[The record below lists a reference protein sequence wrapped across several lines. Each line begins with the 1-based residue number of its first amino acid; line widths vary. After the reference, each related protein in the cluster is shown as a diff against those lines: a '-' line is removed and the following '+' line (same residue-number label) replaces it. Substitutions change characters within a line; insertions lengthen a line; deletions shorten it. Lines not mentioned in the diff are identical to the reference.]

1 MMKRF
6 LISIFCVAAFLLFLG
21 SGPARGEDLTAAA
34 SDSQEITFF
43 HPSGINGFIVYDVE
57 PERSME
63 ELSYGK
69 QSYDFS
75 SPLGLPLTVDV
86 ERIKIGEGPLN
97 VNKFL
102 EASESDY
109 LEIFSIPR
117 SLTYG
122 PKRSRTA
129 YNGGL
134 SDISMVV
141 ATAKYQA
148 TEKFSA
154 NLSTGLSQ
162 TVEEKNGAT
171 SSNLGYEVDI
181 AGHYEIAPG
190 LGFSV
195 GAGYATSIDS
205 PTDLVQPQDE
215 KRSWS
220 LISKFRLKF

>member
-1 MMKRF
+1 MKRF
-6 LISIFCVAAFLLFLG
+6 FIAISCLTFAVLFFG
-21 SGPARGEDLTAAA
+21 SGPAWGGDDQTDV

-43 HPSGINGFIVYDVE
+43 HPSGVNGFIVYDVE
-57 PERSME
+57 PDRSPE

-69 QSYDFS
+69 QSYDLS
-75 SPLGLPLTVDV
+75 APLGLPLTVDV
-86 ERIKIGEGPLN
+86 ERIKIREGPLN

-102 EASESDY
+102 ETSESDY

-129 YNGGL
+129 YKGGL

-162 TVEEKNGAT
+162 TMEEQNGAT
-171 SSNLGYEVDI
+171 SSNVGYEVDI

-190 LGFSV
+190 LAFSV
-195 GAGYATSIDS
+195 GAGYATSIDAL
-205 PTDLVQPQDE
+205 TDPLKPQDE
-215 KRSWS
+215 KRSWT

>member
-6 LISIFCVAAFLLFLG
+6 LFNSLCLAVAVVSFA
-21 SGPARGEDLTAAA
+21 SGPAWGEDVSPAAP
-34 SDSQEITFF
+34 DSQKITFF
-43 HPSGINGFIVYDVE
+43 HPSGVNGFIVYDVE
-57 PERSME
+57 PDRSLE
-63 ELSYGK
+63 KLSYGK
-69 QSYDFS
+69 QSYDLS

-102 EASESDY
+102 EAAESDY

-122 PKRSRTA
+122 PKRSRAA
-129 YNGGL
+129 YNNGL

-220 LISKFRLKF
+220 LISKFRLTF

>member
-1 MMKRF
+1 MGRTFFSF
-6 LISIFCVAAFLLFLG
+6 LCFMVAVLFLG
-21 SGPARGEDLTAAA
+21 LGPVWGEDGPADVP
-34 SDSQEITFF
+34 DSQEITFF
-43 HPSGINGFIVYDVE
+43 HPSGVNGFIVYDVG
-57 PERSME
+57 PDRSLE

-69 QSYDFS
+69 QSYDLS

-86 ERIKIGEGPLN
+86 ERINIGEGPLD

-141 ATAKYQA
+141 ATARYQA

-162 TVEEKNGAT
+162 TVEEKNGTT
-171 SSNLGYEVDI
+171 SSNVGYEVDI

-190 LGFSV
+190 LSFSV

-205 PTDLVQPQDE
+205 LTDPVKLQEE